1 MDVKLKKIKKGGM
14 LMHSSFKTKEDLPA
28 TLSAT
33 DISRYLGISKAN
45 SYQLMDSKGFPTLRI
60 GKRKLV
66 PKDKFLIW
74 INSNSNRN

>member
-1 MDVKLKKIKKGGM
+1 MYINQKIMKGGM
-14 LMHSSFKTKEDLPA
+14 LMQSSFKAKEDLPA
-28 TLSAT
+28 VLSAK

-45 SYQLMDSKGFPTLRI
+45 SYQLMDSKGFPILRI

-74 INSNSNRN
+74 INNNLNFN

>member
-1 MDVKLKKIKKGGM
+1 MKGGM
-14 LMHSSFKTKEDLPA
+14 LMQSSFKATEDLPA
-28 TLSAT
+28 VLSAK

-45 SYQLMDSKGFPTLRI
+45 SYQLMDSKGFPILRI

-74 INSNSNRN
+74 INNNLNFN

>member
-1 MDVKLKKIKKGGM
+1 MQ
-14 LMHSSFKTKEDLPA
+14 SSFKATEDLPA
-28 TLSAT
+28 VLSAK

-45 SYQLMDSKGFPTLRI
+45 SYQLMDSKGFPTLKI

-74 INSNSNRN
+74 INSNSNCN

>member
-1 MDVKLKKIKKGGM
+1 MY
-14 LMHSSFKTKEDLPA
+14 SSFKTQEDLPA

-45 SYQLMDSKGFPTLRI
+45 SYHLLNSKEFPTLKI

-66 PKDKFLIW
+66 PKDKFLVW
-74 INSNSNRN
+74 INSNSNSD

>member
-1 MDVKLKKIKKGGM
+1 MNNR
-14 LMHSSFKTKEDLPA
+14 FKTNEELPA
-28 TLSAT
+28 TLSAK

-45 SYQLMDSKGFPTLRI
+45 SYILMDSKGFPTLKI

-74 INSNSNRN
+74 ISSNSNNI

>member
-1 MDVKLKKIKKGGM
+1 M

-45 SYQLMDSKGFPTLRI
+45 SYQLMDSKGFPILRI

-74 INSNSNRN
+74 INNNLNFN

>member
-1 MDVKLKKIKKGGM
+1 MQ
-14 LMHSSFKTKEDLPA
+14 SSFKATEDLPA
-28 TLSAT
+28 VLSAK

-45 SYQLMDSKGFPTLRI
+45 SYQLMDSNGFPTLRI

-74 INSNSNRN
+74 INSNSNCN